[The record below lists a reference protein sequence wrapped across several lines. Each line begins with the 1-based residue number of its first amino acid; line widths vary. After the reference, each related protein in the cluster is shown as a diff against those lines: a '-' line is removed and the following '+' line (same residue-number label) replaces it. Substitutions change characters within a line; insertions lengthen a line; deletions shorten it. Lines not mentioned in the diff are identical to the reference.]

1 MIAVQTQMYK
11 VTRNGKAIIEGL
23 MPTFDEISQALKM
36 DSKIP
41 EHVYADWGQSLMK
54 SAGPHLVH
62 TEKDYKVMEIRHI
75 AWQIII

>member
-1 MIAVQTQMYK
+1 MYK

-41 EHVYADWGQSLMK
+41 EHVYADWDKSLMK
-54 SAGPHLVH
+54 AAGPYLQQK
-62 TEKDYKVMEIRHI
+62 TIKV
-75 AWQIII
+75 WK